1 MGPGVGRGRDCSN
14 FLAADTGSCHLRSC
28 AAKTTSREATPE
40 CSLPFIAR
48 KGVTGSPRLLAEDEN
63 TSLAGKAGFF
73 YLPVLSEQQ
82 GVIAGLSAAVFPP
95 AFGFGNNLLA
105 FLHGGLVSID
115 LQSVFTG
122 LQLEPAEFRG
132 LRNADGLN
140 EWLRKSRH
148 RQCDRPQQN
157 HIPHKSIRFH

>member
-1 MGPGVGRGRDCSN
+1 MIPRMPSAKDCN
-14 FLAADTGSCHLRSC
+14 NPAAADPGSCHLRSC
-28 AAKTTSREATPE
+28 AAKTTS
-40 CSLPFIAR
+40 

-73 YLPVLSEQQ
+73 YLSVLSEEQ
-82 GVIAGLSAAVFPP
+82 GVIGGLSAAVFPP

-132 LRNADGLN
+132 LRNVDGLC
-140 EWLRKSRH
+140 KGFCKCRH
-148 RQCDRPQQN
+148 CQRNSGQQS
-157 HIPHKSIRFH
+157 HAADK

>member
-1 MGPGVGRGRDCSN
+1 MIPRMARARNCSN

-28 AAKTTSREATPE
+28 AAKTTSRGATQE
-40 CSLPFIAR
+40 CSLPLIPR

-73 YLPVLSEQQ
+73 YLSVLSEQQ

-132 LRNADGLN
+132 LRNVDGLC
-140 EWLRKSRH
+140 KGFCKCRH
-148 RQCDRPQQN
+148 CQRNSGQQS
-157 HIPHKSIRFH
+157 HAADK

>member
-1 MGPGVGRGRDCSN
+1 MIPRMARARNCSN

-73 YLPVLSEQQ
+73 YLPVLSEEQ
-82 GVIAGLSAAVFPP
+82 GVIGGLSAAVFPP

-140 EWLRKSRH
+140 EGLRKCRYC
-148 RQCDRPQQN
+148 QCDGGQQS
-157 HIPHKSIRFH
+157 HAADK

>member
-1 MGPGVGRGRDCSN
+1 MIPRMARARNCSN

-28 AAKTTSREATPE
+28 AANTTSREATPE

-122 LQLEPAEFRG
+122 LQLEPAAFRA

-140 EWLRKSRH
+140 EGLRKCRYC
-148 RQCDRPQQN
+148 QCDGGQQS
-157 HIPHKSIRFH
+157 HIADK

>member
-1 MGPGVGRGRDCSN
+1 MIPRMPGAKDCN
-14 FLAADTGSCHLRSC
+14 NPAAADPGSCHLRSC
-28 AAKTTSREATPE
+28 AAKTTSRVATQE
-40 CSLPFIAR
+40 CSLPLIPR

-73 YLPVLSEQQ
+73 YLSVLSEEQ
-82 GVIAGLSAAVFPP
+82 GVIGGLSAAVFPP

-140 EWLRKSRH
+140 EGLRKCRH
-148 RQCDRPQQN
+148 RQCDGRQQS
-157 HIPHKSIRFH
+157 HIADK